1 LVLDGAVPLL
11 VVGEACNEKEVL
23 LVAQSLRLLQSKEVI
38 VNCEKKKKKKKKKI
52 VVVVGGAR
60 GLPGRGAECGRRR
73 CAVELGVGDEAGDR
87 ETGEAGKGEEKRGKF
102 NEREERGVG
111 PWDGD

>member
-23 LVAQSLRLLQSKEVI
+23 LVAQSLRLLQSKQVL
-38 VNCEKKKKKKKKKI
+38 VNCEKKKI

-60 GLPGRGAECGRRR
+60 GLPARGAECGRRR